1 MKQLAVTFPEF
12 LVGAG
17 TRALGGLGIGLLIAD
32 QLAPRQR
39 RALGVALVLVAG
51 ASTAPLVARII
62 PRVCGSGRREGD
74 G

>member
-62 PRVCGSGRREGD
+62 PRVCGSGRGEAD